1 MPKVEIDYSNTI
13 FYKIFCKDTTIKE
26 LYVGLTTNFV
36 QRKHGH
42 KQSCKN
48 EKAPNHN
55 CKLYN
60 AIRNAG
66 GWENWEMEIIAFHN
80 CKDSHEAHKKEQEYF
95 ETLGATLNSIEPLPK
110 PKIKVPIVKIVKE
123 KTILFCKPCNIH
135 FSYWK
140 AQEAHNNSNKHHKMV
155 DMNNTTFF
163 SQETPI
169 KFYCEKCDYKCRNK
183 GDFNKHIQSKK
194 HTTKNLTN
202 EKSPKNVKKY
212 ACETCDYNTSKQ
224 FDYLKHLS
232 TLKHKNQVLGD
243 ISCEKVASAYEC
255 NCGKKYNHASSLWNH
270 KQKCPQL
277 CTTIETPTPKQHQDD
292 DTSQTNLILELV
304 KQNQEFKQLLIEQNK
319 TILEVAKNSQVNN
332 TINNTNTNSHNKTF
346 NLQFFLNETCKD
358 AMNMKD
364 FIKSLELSLP
374 ELEKMGELGFAE
386 GMSRV
391 FVNRLNSLD
400 ITKRPIHCSDVKREI
415 IHIKDDNKWEMDS
428 NLDRLRKIIKQLT
441 IKNILKVDDWKKANQ
456 GCTEYNSRK
465 NAQYLRINMEAIGPV
480 DDAEVKR
487 DFGKII
493 RRVAETTAIDKKY
506 LMA

>member
-1 MPKVEIDYSNTI
+1 MFCDHNEKLASHDRK
-13 FYKIFCKDTTIKE
+13 KIK
-26 LYVGLTTNFV
+26 NFV
-36 QRKHGH
+36 MLIFLFFG
-42 KQSCKN
+42 
-48 EKAPNHN
+48 A
-55 CKLYN
+55 
-60 AIRNAG
+60 
-66 GWENWEMEIIAFHN
+66 
-80 CKDSHEAHKKEQEYF
+80 DS
-95 ETLGATLNSIEPLPK
+95 L
-110 PKIKVPIVKIVKE
+110 
-123 KTILFCKPCNIH
+123 
-135 FSYWK
+135 
-140 AQEAHNNSNKHHKMV
+140 
-155 DMNNTTFF
+155 
-163 SQETPI
+163 
-169 KFYCEKCDYKCRNK
+169 
-183 GDFNKHIQSKK
+183 GDFYLRLIYEEMTKK
-194 HTTKNLTN
+194 MTN
-202 EKSPKNVKKY
+202 EKSPKNVNKY

-224 FDYLKHLS
+224 FDYMKHLS

-319 TILEVAKNSQVNN
+319 TILEVAKNSQVTN
-332 TINNTNTNSHNKTF
+332 TINNNNTNSHNKTF

-400 ITKRPIHCSDVKREI
+400 VTKRPIHCSDVKREI
-415 IHIKDDNKWEMDS
+415 IHIKDDNKWERDNA

-441 IKNILKVDDWKKANQ
+441 HKNILRVDDWKKANP

-465 NAQYLRINMEAIGPV
+465 NDQYLKLNMEVIGPV
-480 DDAEVKR
+480 DEVDEKR

-493 RRVAETTAIDKKY
+493 RRVAENTAIDKKY
-506 LMA
+506 LLV